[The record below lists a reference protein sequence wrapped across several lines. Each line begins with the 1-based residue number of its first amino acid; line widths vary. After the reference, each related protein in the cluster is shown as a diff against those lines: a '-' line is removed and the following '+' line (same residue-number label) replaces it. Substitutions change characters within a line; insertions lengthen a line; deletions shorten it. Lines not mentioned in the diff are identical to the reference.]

1 MGHDQPESGDG
12 DKHGAMGDEQHGGM
26 GDEQYGGMGDDVQGN
41 ACFKQQSGEGK
52 EIKSPLT

>member
-12 DKHGAMGDEQHGGM
+12 DKHGGMGDEQH
-26 GDEQYGGMGDDVQGN
+26 GGMGDDVQGN